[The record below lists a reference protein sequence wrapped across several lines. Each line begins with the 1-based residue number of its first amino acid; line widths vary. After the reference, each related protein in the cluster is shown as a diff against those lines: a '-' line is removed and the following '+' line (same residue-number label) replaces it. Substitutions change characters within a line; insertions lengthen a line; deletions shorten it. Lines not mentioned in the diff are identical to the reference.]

1 MSIFDKFRSKN
12 TKGDIPQTATPDV
25 KSEEEYVAAQ
35 LVPLKL
41 PLTLELSQRKREEEL
56 KKKYCNPSVYPGRME

>member
-1 MSIFDKFRSKN
+1 MSVFNKLRAKIISN
-12 TKGDIPQTATPDV
+12 PQPLTPDIQ
-25 KSEEEYVAAQ
+25 SEEEYVVTQ

-56 KKKYCNPSVYPGRME
+56 KKKYCHSTVYPGRIE